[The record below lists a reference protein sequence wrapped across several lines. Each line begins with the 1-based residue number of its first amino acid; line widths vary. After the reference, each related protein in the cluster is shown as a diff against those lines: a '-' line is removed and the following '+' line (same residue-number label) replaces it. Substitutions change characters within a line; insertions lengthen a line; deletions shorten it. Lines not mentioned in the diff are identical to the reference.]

1 MRKRSSKI
9 VRVYARISRRLTGF
23 HPLSI
28 AFIIFSLLNISV
40 YSLIALHPDL
50 LESLWLSPS
59 TPWGILTSAFTHA
72 ELGHLV
78 SNLEGFALSVLLFIP
93 VVSVHSPDIRR
104 RWSRAFLWL
113 VFLSGIGANLIEYPT
128 TLVGPGS
135 SSWGASGIVYGSLG
149 VVLAGA
155 LLSLPGHL
163 KTMTKRRSK
172 KKRKL
177 RFNRKSWRELR
188 AIFVLSLLMAFL
200 IAILTNTGRFL
211 NVGPGIDVFAHG
223 VGFLIGLWGGMAM
236 FKSTDKRRQK
246 R

>member
-9 VRVYARISRRLTGF
+9 VRVYAHISRRLTGF

-78 SNLEGFALSVLLFIP
+78 SNLEGFALSILLFIP
-93 VVSVHSPDIRR
+93 VASVHSPSIRR

-113 VFLSGIGANLIEYPT
+113 GFVSGIGANLIEYPT
-128 TLVGPGS
+128 TLIGPGS

-155 LLSLPGHL
+155 LLSLPDHL
-163 KTMTKRRSK
+163 KTMTKKRSK

-177 RFNRKSWRELR
+177 KFNRKSWRELR
-188 AIFVLSLLMAFL
+188 AIFVLSFLIAFL
-200 IAILTNTGRFL
+200 IAILTDTAGFL
-211 NVGPGIDVFAHG
+211 NVEPGIDVFAHG
-223 VGFLIGLWGGMAM
+223 VGFLIGMWGGVMT
-236 FKSTDKRRQK
+236 FKPPDKK